1 MPSHSKNIWC
11 LSYVDIFQDLSAQE
25 ADHLCKIA
33 TSRTYKKGSYLFMGH
48 DDMTDTIFLVER
60 GKVNVYESTF
70 EGKKIIIEQL
80 SRGDFWGYLFQST
93 KASNLISHFAQAHS
107 DALVSRM
114 SRTDFLAFLK
124 SRPDVSL
131 RLIQNLSEKLMIAE
145 SRIKDL
151 ALASADQR
159 LVRELIRLSTQHGKT
174 RGEKITIEARL
185 THEQLADRIGM
196 TRETVTRT
204 LNQLKKNKIISINK
218 ARYITVDTNR
228 AKSLLKS

>member
-1 MPSHSKNIWC
+1 MAKTAKNIWC

-25 ADHLCKIA
+25 ADHLCEIA
-33 TSRTYKKGSYLFMGH
+33 TSKTYKKGSYLFMGH
-48 DDMTDTIFLVER
+48 DDMSDTIFLVER

-80 SRGDFWGYLFQST
+80 SRGDFWGYLFPST
-93 KASNLISHFAQAHS
+93 KASTLISHFAQAHT

-114 SRTDFLAFLK
+114 NRIDFLAFLQ

-151 ALASADQR
+151 ALASAEQR
-159 LVRELIRLSTQHGKT
+159 LVRELIRLSAQHGKT
-174 RGEKITIEARL
+174 RGEKVIIEARF

-204 LNQLKKNKIISINK
+204 LILLKKEKIISINSK
-218 ARYITVDTNR
+218 RFITVDTDK
-228 AKSLLKS
+228 AKSLLTS